1 LGHAK
6 HAQNAIIDHHWQD
19 IQQPPAEFEFND
31 RHIAVALAWPGTL
44 SLATHNTSQIH
55 ESTHTML
62 PVTALKGVKVYNLS
76 AGKTLPQWLEES
88 HKKKFSLRYSTDFR
102 SRIELI
108 QDFSFPAA
116 SYRLK
121 ATRDGKYLIASGTYP
136 PQVKVFELDQLA
148 QKCERHLDGEV
159 RVVVIRPRRGA
170 AWVVSGVAW
179 WLKM

>member
-1 LGHAK
+1 M
-6 HAQNAIIDHHWQD
+6 
-19 IQQPPAEFEFND
+19 
-31 RHIAVALAWPGTL
+31 
-44 SLATHNTSQIH
+44 S
-55 ESTHTML
+55 L

-159 RVVVIRPRRGA
+159 RASMRGLCVCSWRGA
-170 AWVVSGVAW
+170 AWVVHGVLERLHGGHRRETKPDQTVKAACFVYFTFSPLLALMHLARVW
-179 WLKM
+179 VLTIVGVTGRANRSII